1 MPTLAG
7 CFPHQQAILGM
18 PDGCPKIQLD
28 SDTIHPEAASDPMGP
43 VHPHY
48 PPTPPSS
55 DASHK
60 ARLSSIPVLLTN
72 WLLIGGSSDPLLG
85 FD

>member
-7 CFPHQQAILGM
+7 CFSHQQAILGM
-18 PDGCPKIQLD
+18 PDGCPIIQLD

-43 VHPHY
+43 VHPRG

-60 ARLSSIPVLLTN
+60 AGLSSIHVLLTN
-72 WLLIGGSSDPLLG
+72 WLLIRGSSDPLLG